1 MKQNKS
7 SKRIATPRFRP
18 SQFIPIWN
26 AQHTDAVTQ
35 ITLALFNRLE
45 ISDLSSY
52 FEKLIY
58 LIWICS
64 ISGAL
69 AGGYFYG
76 FWGSLSG
83 LGIGMTAPALLIWL
97 AVIVSYSALLMAV
110 FLASGALIFN
120 AVLWIFGR

>member
-76 FWGSLSG
+76 FWGSLCG

-97 AVIVSYSALLMAV
+97 AVILSYSALLMAV